1 MNKSKHVFESLLV
14 LLIVI
19 LSIPAVS
26 ESNNMIPQASSLQLL
41 STISLDPTS
50 GPAGTTV
57 TITGSL
63 FLPGSVVTISY
74 DGTAVA
80 TTPATIT
87 TDLSG
92 GFSATFTVPASTA
105 GSHTVS
111 AKDAASNSA
120 SAQFNVTATIPS
132 APTNLS
138 ATAVSPSQINLIWT
152 APTNNGGSA
161 ITGYKIERST
171 DGGTSWGTIVASTV
185 NSWYS
190 NSFLS
195 ANTTYTYKLSTINPI
210 ETSLPSSTAS
220 ATTNPAT
227 VPAPPRYLSATTVS
241 PSQINLSWWTPVN
254 TGGSAITAY
263 KIERST
269 DGGTTWNTIVANTG
283 SVLYINH
290 YSNTGLLPSATY
302 TYRVSAINAIGTS
315 APSSSASAT
324 TSPATT
330 QASISLSPT
339 SGNAGTTVTV
349 IGSNFTANSGIT
361 ISYDGTAVATT
372 PGTITTSSSG
382 GFSAAFTV
390 PTSAAGSH
398 TVNAKDAASNSA
410 SAQFTVTTSTTSTL
424 GVKTQDKN
432 GNTITGFYVSLSQ
445 GGTVVASGF
454 SPVNFTVNNGV

>member
-120 SAQFNVTATIPS
+120 SAQFTVTATMPS

-138 ATAVSPSQINLIWT
+138 ATAVSPSQINLSWT

-161 ITGYKIERST
+161 VTGYKIERST
-171 DGGTSWGTIVASTV
+171 DGGTTWSTIAASTAH
-185 NSWYS
+185 SWYS
-190 NSFLS
+190 DYFLS
-195 ANTTYTYKLSTINPI
+195 AST
-210 ETSLPSSTAS
+210 
-220 ATTNPAT
+220 
-227 VPAPPRYLSATTVS
+227 
-241 PSQINLSWWTPVN
+241 
-254 TGGSAITAY
+254 
-263 KIERST
+263 
-269 DGGTTWNTIVANTG
+269 
-283 SVLYINH
+283 
-290 YSNTGLLPSATY
+290 TY

-315 APSSSASAT
+315 LPSSTASAT
-324 TSPATT
+324 TSSAT
-330 QASISLSPT
+330 
-339 SGNAGTTVTV
+339 
-349 IGSNFTANSGIT
+349 
-361 ISYDGTAVATT
+361 
-372 PGTITTSSSG
+372 
-382 GFSAAFTV
+382 
-390 PTSAAGSH
+390 
-398 TVNAKDAASNSA
+398 
-410 SAQFTVTTSTTSTL
+410 
-424 GVKTQDKN
+424 
-432 GNTITGFYVSLSQ
+432 
-445 GGTVVASGF
+445 
-454 SPVNFTVNNGV
+454 

>member
-120 SAQFNVTATIPS
+120 SAQFTVTATIPS

-138 ATAVSPSQINLIWT
+138 ATAVSPSQINLSWT

-161 ITGYKIERST
+161 ITGY
-171 DGGTSWGTIVASTV
+171 
-185 NSWYS
+185 
-190 NSFLS
+190 
-195 ANTTYTYKLSTINPI
+195 
-210 ETSLPSSTAS
+210 
-220 ATTNPAT
+220 
-227 VPAPPRYLSATTVS
+227 
-241 PSQINLSWWTPVN
+241 Q
-254 TGGSAITAY
+254 
-263 KIERST
+263 IERST
-269 DGGTTWNTIVANTG
+269 DGGTTWNTIVANTA
-283 SVLYINH
+283 STTAS
-290 YSNTGLLPSATY
+290 YSNYFLSASTAY
-302 TYRVSAINAIGTS
+302 TYRVSAINAIGTGL
-315 APSSSASAT
+315 PSSTASAT
-324 TSPATT
+324 TSPATVPD
-330 QASISLSPT
+330 SPRYL
-339 SGNAGTTVTV
+339 NATTVPPSQINLSWWTPV
-349 IGSNFTANSGIT
+349 NTGGSPITGYKIEKTTDARTTTPIT
-361 ISYDGTAVATT
+361 IANTG
-372 PGTITTSSSG
+372 
-382 GFSAAFTV
+382 
-390 PTSAAGSH
+390 
-398 TVNAKDAASNSA
+398 SA
-410 SAQFTVTTSTTSTL
+410 SYINHCSNYVLSASTAYT
-424 GVKTQDKN
+424 
-432 GNTITGFYVSLSQ
+432 YR
-445 GGTVVASGF
+445 
-454 SPVNFTVNNGV
+454 